1 MHRTQC
7 LFGIGIIPNRS
18 RPKQAYYNRICLSLI
33 FFSALVSS
41 SCRRP
46 RFAIAAMPST
56 RTLQAARNK
65 DEAECK
71 YSAGIFKIS

>member
-18 RPKQAYYNRICLSLI
+18 RPKQAYYNRICLSFI
-33 FFSALVSS
+33 SFSALVSS